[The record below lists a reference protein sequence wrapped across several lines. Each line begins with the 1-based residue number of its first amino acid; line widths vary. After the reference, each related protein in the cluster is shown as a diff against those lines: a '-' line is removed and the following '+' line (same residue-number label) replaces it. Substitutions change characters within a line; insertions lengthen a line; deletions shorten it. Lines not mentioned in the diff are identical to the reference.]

1 MINNMP
7 EAVSGIIALYG
18 DSPRIRLLEYLME
31 FQNHQFTPSE
41 IVETVGMS
49 RTTAFKEL
57 KNLLTENMIFP
68 SKPIGK
74 SPTYQINM
82 DSPIVKVMQSIVSFR
97 SQKIADSQT
106 KAGNISK
113 MLAQRTSRNP
123 TTLEMRRKILASELN
138 MTKDLLK
145 EINA

>member
-1 MINNMP
+1 MP

-41 IVETVGMS
+41 IVEAVGMS

-57 KNLLTENMIFP
+57 KNLLAENMIFP

-106 KAGNISK
+106 KAGNISE

-123 TTLEMRRKILASELN
+123 KALEMRRKVLASELN

>member
-1 MINNMP
+1 MP

-41 IVETVGMS
+41 IVEAVGMS

-57 KNLLTENMIFP
+57 KNLLAENMIFP

-82 DSPIVKVMQSIVSFR
+82 NSPIVKVMQSIVSFR

-106 KAGNISK
+106 KAGNISEI
-113 MLAQRTSRNP
+113 LAQRTSRNP
-123 TTLEMRRKILASELN
+123 KTLEMRRKVLASELN

>member
-1 MINNMP
+1 MQ

-41 IVETVGMS
+41 IVEAVGMS

-57 KNLLTENMIFP
+57 KNLLAENMIFP

-106 KAGNISK
+106 KAGNISE

-123 TTLEMRRKILASELN
+123 KALEMRRKVLVSELN

>member
-1 MINNMP
+1 MP

-41 IVETVGMS
+41 IVKTVGMS
-49 RTTAFKEL
+49 RTTVFKEL
-57 KNLLTENMIFP
+57 KNLLAENMIFP

-106 KAGNISK
+106 KAGNISE

-123 TTLEMRRKILASELN
+123 KTLEMRRKILASELN

>member
-1 MINNMP
+1 MP

-41 IVETVGMS
+41 IVEAVGMS

-57 KNLLTENMIFP
+57 KNLLAENMIFP

-106 KAGNISK
+106 KAGNISE

-123 TTLEMRRKILASELN
+123 KALEMRRKVLVSELN

>member
-1 MINNMP
+1 MP

-41 IVETVGMS
+41 IVKAVGMS

-57 KNLLTENMIFP
+57 KNLLAENMIFP

-82 DSPIVKVMQSIVSFR
+82 DSPIVTVMQSIVSFR

-106 KAGNISK
+106 KAGNISE

-123 TTLEMRRKILASELN
+123 KALEMRRKVLASELN

>member
-1 MINNMP
+1 MP
-7 EAVSGIIALYG
+7 EATSGIIALYG

-41 IVETVGMS
+41 IVKTVGMS
-49 RTTAFKEL
+49 RTTVFKEL
-57 KNLLTENMIFP
+57 KNLLAENMIFP

-106 KAGNISK
+106 KAGNISE

-123 TTLEMRRKILASELN
+123 KTLEMRRKILASELN